1 MGFFC
6 CLKKYY
12 PHPIIQSIWYY
23 AALALG
29 LFTIIV
35 WTYRTCCV
43 LGRSLGFGTRCTT
56 ARYGKDSWAVVTGA
70 TDGIGKSAAI
80 NLACQGFNIVLISR
94 TLAKLEAV
102 AQEVKEAAKAKG
114 KTINT
119 RIVQLDF
126 TKTYDAATFA
136 KIYKEHL
143 QELEVSVLLNNVGMS
158 GAHGIDFFEN
168 NEQDVHNIMTCN
180 MYANVL
186 LTREVIVGMKARY
199 EKTGKRAA
207 IVFTSA
213 MASIVPVP
221 GIGLYSASK
230 IFTDFITWGLTYEL
244 TTKYKIDVSAWRA
257 AGVSTNMTKN
267 EETSIMVRSSDDYAN
282 DALGKMT
289 S

>member
-1 MGFFC
+1 
-6 CLKKYY
+6 
-12 PHPIIQSIWYY
+12 
-23 AALALG
+23 
-29 LFTIIV
+29 
-35 WTYRTCCV
+35 
-43 LGRSLGFGTRCTT
+43 
-56 ARYGKDSWAVVTGA
+56 
-70 TDGIGKSAAI
+70 
-80 NLACQGFNIVLISR
+80 
-94 TLAKLEAV
+94 
-102 AQEVKEAAKAKG
+102 
-114 KTINT
+114 
-119 RIVQLDF
+119 
-126 TKTYDAATFA
+126 
-136 KIYKEHL
+136 
-143 QELEVSVLLNNVGMS
+143 
-158 GAHGIDFFEN
+158 
-168 NEQDVHNIMTCN
+168 MTCN